1 MSPGANE
8 LLFASGV
15 APACTPPGCWCF
27 SPVVVAVVLV
37 LLSSSSSSS
46 VPEPSSDS
54 ANGVGSDSV
63 CCSTVGYDAC
73 DVSDEPAACIISRLW
88 RKPFLLKRLYTC
100 VRLYDVTFRKTV
112 VCSDHFDENIGDH
125 FTALSEALV
134 ATTTHCNCKLYTLA
148 YTG

>member
-1 MSPGANE
+1 MGQLGVQGSTLRYLPWSSESSCPVLLSFSDPGPPTKGGMSPGANE

-54 ANGVGSDSV
+54 ANGVGNDTV
-63 CCSTVGYDAC
+63 CCCTVGYDAC
-73 DVSDEPAACIISRLW
+73 DVSDEPAACISVDYGGSR
-88 RKPFLLKRLYTC
+88 F
-100 VRLYDVTFRKTV
+100 F
-112 VCSDHFDENIGDH
+112 
-125 FTALSEALV
+125 
-134 ATTTHCNCKLYTLA
+134 
-148 YTG
+148 